1 MLAVTGTPVVLVP
14 VSETTFRASIVN
26 TSVAFAVA
34 RDGSVVM
41 EETAPDG
48 DKSTYRRMPAPKTDA
63 STLAEFAG
71 DYVSDRARC
80 DVARRDASGRA
91 DRPSWRGP
99 GHHAAAGVPR
109 CVQFTRRCR
118 ALPASVGWPSDWTR
132 RRGGARH
139 GIRLSAST
147 ERTNFMKRLGCVRA
161 LLALLIVCRPPSVL
175 QGQQTSRTAAG
186 TYQIAVCKRTPCSPL
201 APTGAAAAGILV
213 LLDSAIPLGALPEG
227 AQLGLRT
234 MYLDGPANGC
244 FTLRRP
250 FVPNESFAGI
260 AGVGSTRWAK
270 DSSGYLT
277 FTLYQSPDAR
287 HAVRALLVGDTLR
300 GIGESSGAGLAE
312 VHWPRDT
319 VIAVR
324 VGPPDTAPCV
334 DASLRDYAGRVRSP
348 WRR

>member
-1 MLAVTGTPVVLVP
+1 
-14 VSETTFRASIVN
+14 
-26 TSVAFAVA
+26 
-34 RDGSVVM
+34 
-41 EETAPDG
+41 
-48 DKSTYRRMPAPKTDA
+48 
-63 STLAEFAG
+63 
-71 DYVSDRARC
+71 
-80 DVARRDASGRA
+80 
-91 DRPSWRGP
+91 
-99 GHHAAAGVPR
+99 
-109 CVQFTRRCR
+109 
-118 ALPASVGWPSDWTR
+118 
-132 RRGGARH
+132 
-139 GIRLSAST
+139 
-147 ERTNFMKRLGCVRA
+147 MKRLGCARA
-161 LLALLIVCRPPSVL
+161 LLALLIVCRPPSLL

-270 DSSGYLT
+270 GSSGYLT